1 MPQVL
6 LQFLVGIYPLTLH
19 LSEIQPVSGM
29 VNVEPNPSNGGENKC
44 AQDESFTACAEEGR
58 ET

>member
-6 LQFLVGIYPLTLH
+6 LQSLVGIYPLTLH

-29 VNVEPNPSNGGENKC
+29 VNVELNLSNGGANQC
-44 AQDESFTACAEEGR
+44 TQDESFTACAEEGR